1 MYKIPIEDDMMKAST
16 FIAIMHDT
24 CYTKQENTH
33 PSKKKQENTHSYI
46 SDKIYL
52 LELCTVQITEQTL
65 HDDTTAAR

>member
-1 MYKIPIEDDMMKAST
+1 MYKIPNEDDMMKAST
-16 FIAIMHDT
+16 FIAMMHDT
-24 CYTKQENTH
+24 CYT
-33 PSKKKQENTHSYI
+33 KQENTHSYI